1 MALAWGVAQAS
12 PLDDAKSGLAALD
25 KGDNATAIRLL
36 TSALDSGRLLRADR
50 ELAYVKRAEAYLAS
64 NDDMAA
70 LADADRALNLDPS
83 DSEAAAARSRANV
96 LLTPPTP
103 AAARA
108 APDPN
113 TMARAAYEEA
123 MVKYEAQKKADA
135 DAYAQQLAAH
145 DADVDAQNAKY
156 KANLAAWRAQACKDG
171 AATGCVDG
179 APPPA
184 PAQSAQSGPQSPAA
198 LIQRGRPSHE
208 VTKTATVAPKPE
220 VKRPTAP
227 SADSSSER
235 PITY

>member
-25 KGDNATAIRLL
+25 KGDNAAAIRLL
-36 TSALDSGRLLRADR
+36 TSALDSGRLLRADQ

-83 DSEAAAARSRANV
+83 DSEAEAARNRANI
-96 LLTPPTP
+96 LLAPPAP
-103 AAARA
+103 AARA

-113 TMARAAYEEA
+113 GMARAAYEEA
-123 MVKYEAQKKADA
+123 MAKYEAQKKADA

-145 DADVDAQNAKY
+145 DADVDTQNAKY

-171 AATGCVDG
+171 AVTGCSDG
-179 APPPA
+179 GPPPA
-184 PAQSAQSGPQSPAA
+184 PVKSAQDGPQPPAA
-198 LIQRGRPSHE
+198 LIQRGRPVHD
-208 VTKTATVAPKPE
+208 VTKTATAAPKPAP
-220 VKRPTAP
+220 KPPTAA
-227 SADSSSER
+227 STDTSSDR